1 MPEQLK
7 KEAGVSQ
14 PAGSEGPKKSAPKKS
29 LFRGKGGTKKK
40 TEESGKKAAS
50 TSAKRQT
57 SKSRTKKAAETA
69 LPETAKKTTRKT
81 GEGSPRRPFQ
91 DQAAGHPPG
100 RLGRDW
106 QELDRI

>member
-57 SKSRTKKAAETA
+57 SKSRTKKAAE
-69 LPETAKKTTRKT
+69 
-81 GEGSPRRPFQ
+81 Q
-91 DQAAGHPPG
+91 QAAYEAILYL
-100 RLGRDW
+100 RNR
-106 QELDRI
+106 

>member
-40 TEESGKKAAS
+40 NRGERQKSCFHFCQTADIEKPDEKSGGDRPAGN
-50 TSAKRQT
+50 RQ
-57 SKSRTKKAAETA
+57 KDHPQDRG
-69 LPETAKKTTRKT
+69 RQ
-81 GEGSPRRPFQ
+81 PRRPFQ